1 MTGLV
6 RRRDSTVG
14 IRITQENDMVS
25 ALCTFT
31 LRRCFGEVWWASREG
46 AKMRRG
52 VRGGVDVFPRRLSAS
67 SSEAA
72 VVQLSTYHFNEFLD
86 LRYQSPTR
94 DSIKNLAVYTRVRES
109 CYNYGSPDY
118 GMIPTL
124 QSASWRQQHF
134 NLWTSVAYKTTT
146 SISTPFQWLFRGHR
160 SGFSIS
166 VSLRRSERLP
176 KPKS

>member
-1 MTGLV
+1 
-6 RRRDSTVG
+6 
-14 IRITQENDMVS
+14 
-25 ALCTFT
+25 
-31 LRRCFGEVWWASREG
+31 
-46 AKMRRG
+46 
-52 VRGGVDVFPRRLSAS
+52 VFVAELKSSLGAS

-72 VVQLSTYHFNEFLD
+72 VVQLSTHHFNEFLD
-86 LRYQSPTR
+86 PRYQSPTR

-124 QSASWRQQHF
+124 QALAGASRHF

-166 VSLRRSERLP
+166 VSLRRSERLL
-176 KPKS
+176 KTKS